1 MPRAC
6 FATKA
11 DITENNTKADAKT
24 IEQAG
29 WPGHIDSDLRLCQAV
44 KVAGIGLVSKTS
56 WSLTEMENHGQSE
69 ALPASTLNIFWHLT
83 EADQLASMVAHDFD
97 QLRQALTRLGLC
109 INNHEYRPAL
119 ENFHVDSWNWQV
131 LRDLTRL
138 PQGFVGCWVWT
149 SWAAYAS
156 ARGEQSGLW
165 TTTEAIDCRT
175 QALFFHLKVKSKH
188 VGMDVLHL
196 QHLIARDG
204 PTMSNAN
211 RLCGKEVSH
220 SRWKHSPFMP
230 L

>member
-29 WPGHIDSDLRLCQAV
+29 WPGHIDSDWRLCQAA

-56 WSLTEMENHGQSE
+56 WSLTEMDNHGQSE
-69 ALPASTLNIFWHLT
+69 ALPASTLNIFWHWGWSVSKYGCAWLWPAPT
-83 EADQLASMVAHDFD
+83 STDQVGSVHKY
-97 QLRQALTRLGLC
+97 RLV
-109 INNHEYRPAL
+109 L

-156 ARGEQSGLW
+156 ANRVASEP
-165 TTTEAIDCRT
+165 T
-175 QALFFHLKVKSKH
+175 LK
-188 VGMDVLHL
+188 
-196 QHLIARDG
+196 
-204 PTMSNAN
+204 
-211 RLCGKEVSH
+211 RLTVEPKRCFSIWR
-220 SRWKHSPFMP
+220 SSQNMLTWMFCTYSIS
-230 L
+230 

>member
-44 KVAGIGLVSKTS
+44 KVAGTGLVSKTS

-69 ALPASTLNIFWHLT
+69 ALLASTLNVLWHST

-109 INNHEYRPAL
+109 INIVLPWRISMSTLGTGRFLEISPDFRKASLAVGFEPHEQPM
-119 ENFHVDSWNWQV
+119 
-131 LRDLTRL
+131 
-138 PQGFVGCWVWT
+138 PQP
-149 SWAAYAS
+149 
-156 ARGEQSGLW
+156 E
-165 TTTEAIDCRT
+165 
-175 QALFFHLKVKSKH
+175 
-188 VGMDVLHL
+188 
-196 QHLIARDG
+196 
-204 PTMSNAN
+204 AN
-211 RLCGKEVSH
+211 RVASEPRLKRLTVEPKRCFSIWR
-220 SRWKHSPFMP
+220 SSQNMLAWMFCTYSIS
-230 L
+230 